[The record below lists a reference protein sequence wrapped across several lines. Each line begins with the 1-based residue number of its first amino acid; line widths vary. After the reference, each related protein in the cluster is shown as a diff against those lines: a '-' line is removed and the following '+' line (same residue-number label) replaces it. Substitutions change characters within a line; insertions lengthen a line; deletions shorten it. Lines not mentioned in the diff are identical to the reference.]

1 MSIEN
6 IMLVEYVEE
15 IGPYK
20 KDKVMHYNEKH
31 ITEEEAMRC
40 LRAGEYNENIILITK
55 NQWVS
60 LFNSGKV
67 NRTRVIDLLNK
78 YNGIWYVYEPVVD
91 GRDRTIGQKRIV
103 TYRSSQRDKDKILH
117 RSVHDFAVSN
127 DGGINIYLNQNK
139 GERE

>member
-1 MSIEN
+1 MSLEN
-6 IMLVEYVEE
+6 IMLVEYEEE

-20 KDKVMHYNEKH
+20 QDKVMLYNEKY

-55 NQWVS
+55 KQWAS

-91 GRDRTIGQKRIV
+91 AKDRTIGQKRIV
-103 TYRSSQRDKDKILH
+103 TYRSSQREKDKILH